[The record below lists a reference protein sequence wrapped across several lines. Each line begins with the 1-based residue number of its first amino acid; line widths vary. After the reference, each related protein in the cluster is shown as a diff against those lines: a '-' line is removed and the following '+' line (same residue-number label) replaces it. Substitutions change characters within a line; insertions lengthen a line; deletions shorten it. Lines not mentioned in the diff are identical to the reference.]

1 MVIRDSWR
9 GWAVGVMAAL
19 VLGSLAA
26 CTAAPP
32 KSGPSIDDLFASK
45 DQQRAVADCMRE
57 KGWQVEFDE
66 RTGAIIT
73 QVTDAQNS
81 VYEADTAECDAAAGI
96 DFSQP
101 PNDEELTLIYDWYSR
116 IATCLEG
123 GGWEVPPRP
132 SFETFAD
139 TYETDPWIP
148 WIEIPGPESAD
159 SRKHC
164 PELARPQS

>member
-1 MVIRDSWR
+1 MSPGPWR
-9 GWAVGVMAAL
+9 GWAVGVVAAL

-81 VYEADTAECDAAAGI
+81 VYEADTAECDKAAGI
-96 DFSQP
+96 DFSEP
-101 PNDEELTLIYDWYSR
+101 LDDEDLRLIYDWYSG
-116 IATCLEG
+116 IANCLES
-123 GGWEVPPRP
+123 GGWDVPRRP

-139 TYETDPWIP
+139 SYDDDPWIP
-148 WIEIPGPESAD
+148 WIDVPGPESAD
-159 SRKHC
+159 SREHC